1 MGKKDPMPRLCL
13 RCDEDT
19 AVLLERI
26 AVSEGTTRSEVIRRL
41 VREGI
46 EAQEAPRN
54 ESTLQAHVQAAV
66 REVVKPYVERLAAI
80 SAKSAQ
86 ISAAT
91 FFMDAYIAD
100 SMAGPYTAQ
109 AMAIKAHQ
117 VGSEYNSIMKGRE
130 MEEVIKDLLKGKH

>member
-1 MGKKDPMPRLCL
+1 MSKRDPMPRLCL

-19 AVLLERI
+19 AALLERI
-26 AVSEGTTRSEVIRRL
+26 AVSEGTTKSEVIRRL
-41 VREGI
+41 VRDGI
-46 EAQEAPRN
+46 EAQQGPQGDSAFQ
-54 ESTLQAHVQAAV
+54 SQIQAAV
-66 REVVKPYVERLAAI
+66 REVLKPYVERLAAI

-109 AMAIKAHQ
+109 SMAVKAHR
-117 VGSEYNSIMKGRE
+117 VGTEYLSIPKGE
-130 MEEVIKDLLKGKH
+130 ALEEFIRDLLKNRE